1 MLHNNCINQRK
12 RNLRK
17 FLMNFI
23 KSETPVRPDLLITPL
38 FQVLIDEGWAS
49 GLFLVV
55 KVCPALVKNS
65 TAFSH
70 I

>member
-1 MLHNNCINQRK
+1 
-12 RNLRK
+12 
-17 FLMNFI
+17 MNFI